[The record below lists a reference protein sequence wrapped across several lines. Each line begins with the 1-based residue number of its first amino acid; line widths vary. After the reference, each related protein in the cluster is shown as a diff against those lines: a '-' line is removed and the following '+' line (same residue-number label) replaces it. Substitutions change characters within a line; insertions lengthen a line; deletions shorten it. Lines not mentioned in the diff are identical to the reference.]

1 METHFTSA
9 AALLTIS
16 LLLVSCGAPPYECID
31 PLGCVEISPSRPV
44 VIGALLTVYGSQG
57 AAGRQAVD
65 EIKTAIQ
72 ETSPIFGHE
81 IQLVWQGTD
90 CSEENARLAA
100 TLLTATPDLLA
111 VIGPSCADDAHIAI
125 PILEDAGLSLIP
137 PFPGVTEAL
146 RRLVFAIEQT
156 AIQQTNGAIVLP
168 RTAFQQAIQV
178 LP

>member
-1 METHFTSA
+1 METRLTSS

-16 LLLVSCGAPPYECID
+16 LLLVSCGAPPYECTD
-31 PLGCVEISPSRPV
+31 PLGCVEIPPNRPV

-57 AAGRQAVD
+57 VAGRQAVV
-65 EIKTAIQ
+65 EIKTAIR
-72 ETSPIFGHE
+72 ETGPILGHE
-81 IQLVWQGTD
+81 IKLVWQGTD